1 MSNQINQNIDG
12 IQDVA
17 SNLEQAFKP
26 VTGSNGSV
34 DSPTHESSCNPGQNS
49 NISSR
54 RSSENTEKRTENEKP
69 NER

>member
-34 DSPTHESSCNPGQNS
+34 DSPTEESSSNPGQNS
-49 NISSR
+49 NTSSR
-54 RSSENTEKRTENEKP
+54 RSSQHTEKRSENENP